1 MAKAPSIGPHLTRV
15 AGKTVAALR
24 KAKLSV
30 VTAESCTAGLIAASL
45 SLGDGA
51 SDVLAGGFTTYTKEQ
66 KAAALG
72 VKKTLMADEGCVN
85 AACVR
90 AMASG
95 ALKHSKADIALA
107 VSGVLGPKPDE
118 DGNPVGLVFFCC
130 QRRGRKA
137 DVIHKA
143 FGFTP
148 HDDLRAK
155 TVLEALRLIRRTA
168 GPRATR
174 QKLSASS

>member
-24 KAKLSV
+24 KGKLSV

-51 SDVLAGGFTTYTKEQ
+51 SDVLEGGFTTYTKTQ

-72 VKKTLMADEGCVN
+72 VRKALMSTKGCVN
-85 AACVR
+85 EACVR

-95 ALKHSKADIALA
+95 ALKHSKADVALA
-107 VSGVLGPKPDE
+107 VSGVLGPEPDE
-118 DGNPVGLVFFCC
+118 DGNPVGLIYFCC
-130 QRRGRKA
+130 QRRGRRA
-137 DVIHKA
+137 AVSHQT
-143 FGFTP
+143 FGFAP
-148 HDDLRAK
+148 HDALRTRA
-155 TVLEALRLIRRTA
+155 VLEALRLIKEA
-168 GPRATR
+168 AT
-174 QKLSASS
+174 